1 MIELNFKSLNIS
13 EEILKSLEMLG
24 YKCPSEVQA
33 QVIPLALQDKDII
46 VKSQTG
52 SGKTGAFAIPICE
65 KIEIEQKRVQ
75 VLVLTPTRELA
86 IQVKEDINNIGRFKR
101 IRSVAVFGKQPISEQ
116 TRQLKQRIHVIVGT
130 PGRTLDH
137 IERKNIDLSD
147 VKYLIIDE
155 ADEMLNMGFIE
166 QVETVINALPRDRI
180 TMLFSATMPEEI
192 ERLCHN
198 YMINPINI
206 EINPESLT
214 AEKIHQVYYEVE
226 NNKKFNLLNK
236 LIYTERPDSCI
247 IFCSTKDNVDS
258 LVQRMQSRNY
268 SCNKL
273 HGGMLQKDRIDTIQK
288 FKRGE
293 FSFLVATDVAARGI
307 DVENITHIINYDI
320 PMEKESYVH
329 RIGRTARAGKQGS
342 AITFVT
348 PTEYRFL
355 RDIEDYIDLNIDK
368 GEVPSEEAVEE
379 GKNIFNKNAKNKKP
393 LKVDKSD
400 KLNKEIMKLYINA
413 GKKKKIRAGDIVGA
427 ITSINGVTAENIGII
442 DIQDNFSYI
451 DILDGKGKLVLDA
464 LQQTTIKGKNV
475 RVQKAAK

>member
-1 MIELNFKSLNIS
+1 MVELNFKSLNIS
-13 EEILKSLEMLG
+13 EEILKSLELLG
-24 YKCPSEVQA
+24 YKHPSEVQA
-33 QVIPLALQDKDII
+33 QVIPLALEDKDII

-65 KIEIEQKRVQ
+65 KIELEQNKPQ

-166 QVETVINALPRDRI
+166 QVETVINALPKDRI

-348 PTEYRFL
+348 PSEYRFL

-368 GEVPSEEAVEE
+368 GEVPSEEVIEE
-379 GKNIFNKNAKNKKP
+379 GKNIFNKNAKNKKT
-393 LKVDKSD
+393 LKGNKSD

>member
-1 MIELNFKSLNIS
+1 MVELNFKSLDIS

-24 YKCPSEVQA
+24 YKHPSEVQA
-33 QVIPLALQDKDII
+33 QVIPLALKDKDII

-65 KIEIEQKRVQ
+65 KIEIEENKPQ

-166 QVETVINALPRDRI
+166 QVETVINALSRDRI

-258 LVQRMQSRNY
+258 LTQRMQSRDY

-293 FSFLVATDVAARGI
+293 FSFLIATDVAARGI

-348 PTEYRFL
+348 PSEYRFL

-379 GKNIFNKNAKNKKP
+379 GKNIFNKNARNKKS

-451 DILDGKGKLVLDA
+451 DILDGKGRVVLDA

-475 RVQKAAK
+475 RVQKATK